1 MLILFVFPV
10 GAGQDMWTETECARL
25 GGCSYVPTETLKAV
39 IRQHEELQLRYQR
52 LVGRKGNCA

>member
-1 MLILFVFPV
+1 
-10 GAGQDMWTETECARL
+10 MWTETECARL